1 MIRVL
6 VVEDDP
12 TICKLLASDLEL
24 EGYLVTTAK
33 DGVDGLMQAKTL
45 KPDLILLDI
54 SLPKMTGYDV
64 CRTLRRDGS
73 DVLIVMLTAR
83 GQEAEKVVGLDLG
96 ADDYIA
102 KPYGSME
109 LLARVRALL
118 RRHKRQLDKV
128 EQSSFG
134 DIMVDFG
141 RMEATKGGKPLSLT
155 KKEFQIL
162 ELLLRHRGQ
171 VVSRDQ
177 FLQEIW
183 GYEEL
188 PSTRTVDN
196 RVMALRHKLSPENP
210 EAYILSVHGS
220 GYRLAI

>member
-6 VVEDDP
+6 VIEDDP
-12 TICKLLASDLEL
+12 TICKLLAGDLEL
-24 EGYLVTTAK
+24 EGYSVTTAQ
-33 DGVDGLMQAKTL
+33 DGLDGLTQARTL

-54 SLPKMTGYDV
+54 HLPKMTGYDV
-64 CRTLRRDGS
+64 CRSLRRDGS
-73 DVLIVMLTAR
+73 DVLIIMLTAR
-83 GQEAEKVVGLDLG
+83 GQETEKVVGLDLG

-118 RRHKRQLDKV
+118 RRHKRQLDKI
-128 EQSSFG
+128 EQSAFG
-134 DIMVDFG
+134 DITVDFG
-141 RMEATKGGKPLSLT
+141 RMEATKGGHPITLT
-155 KKEFQIL
+155 KKEFQML

-183 GYEEL
+183 GYEQL

-210 EAYILSVHGS
+210 EAYIISVHGS
-220 GYRLAI
+220 GYRLVI